1 MRTAGIFAALAVTF
15 VSSHAR
21 ADSKAWTA
29 AKAGLPADAKLVIGV
44 DFAAIQKTEL
54 FATYYPK
61 LLEKA
66 EAAQMISTMKD
77 SCKIDPLTAVQ
88 AVVVAMSSD
97 QQDGAIYIAVA
108 GVDRA
113 KLTSC
118 IQLAAQQK
126 ADKAAAEKPATDK
139 PAADK
144 PAADKPAKVSVKQD
158 GNLTQIT
165 NGADTALFG
174 WVGKDVIVVSI
185 HAQDK
190 ASLVKWMGGKGAL
203 AKSTLGKSIAK
214 INTSAAVWG
223 AGEETKEVEQGITV
237 KGGYGAVKFAKGS
250 VDADVHAMMENAA
263 QATKMA
269 TSANK
274 QLDEAKQGSQLP
286 PMIAGMLKTV
296 TIAAAGDEVV
306 IKATVVEK
314 DLMNVLSLAG
324 LGGS

>member
-1 MRTAGIFAALAVTF
+1 
-15 VSSHAR
+15 
-21 ADSKAWTA
+21 
-29 AKAGLPADAKLVIGV
+29 
-44 DFAAIQKTEL
+44 
-54 FATYYPK
+54 
-61 LLEKA
+61 
-66 EAAQMISTMKD
+66 MKD

-97 QQDGAIYIAVA
+97 QQDGAIYIAVT

-126 ADKAAAEKPATDK
+126 ADKAAADKPATDK
-139 PAADK
+139 PAAEK
-144 PAADKPAKVSVKQD
+144 PAADKPTQDKPTQDKPAKVTVKQD

-174 WVGKDVIVVSI
+174 WVGKDVIVVSL

-250 VDADVHAMMENAA
+250 VDADVHAVMENAA